1 MALRRKIKLNEAFF
15 QGEVWIP
22 AAELVKKYRCPRLLT
37 LTEKNYSKLGSI
49 GSPGGV
55 VTKALCRALL
65 TDRGMLFAQ
74 TREKGYPHLYSKRW
88 IETTRRLDLALN
100 KMGETGLTGAP
111 DDEATKRILLDM
123 AEHAW
128 QENADAGEKTMRLIY
143 ECLCSII
150 DQCGSMEAF
159 SQVTIDN
166 IDGLCR
172 SVRLPGWRIISPEYL

>member
-100 KMGETGLTGAP
+100 
-111 DDEATKRILLDM
+111 
-123 AEHAW
+123 
-128 QENADAGEKTMRLIY
+128 
-143 ECLCSII
+143 
-150 DQCGSMEAF
+150 
-159 SQVTIDN
+159 
-166 IDGLCR
+166 
-172 SVRLPGWRIISPEYL
+172 

>member
-74 TREKGYPHLYSKRW
+74 TREKGYPQEVDRNNSPIRSGA
-88 IETTRRLDLALN
+88 EQDGRNRLD
-100 KMGETGLTGAP
+100 
-111 DDEATKRILLDM
+111 R
-123 AEHAW
+123 
-128 QENADAGEKTMRLIY
+128 
-143 ECLCSII
+143 
-150 DQCGSMEAF
+150 GS
-159 SQVTIDN
+159 
-166 IDGLCR
+166 G
-172 SVRLPGWRIISPEYL
+172 

>member
-74 TREKGYPHLYSKRW
+74 TREKGYPHLKAANKRAEASVW
-88 IETTRRLDLALN
+88 QAGYLARENEMLRQ
-100 KMGETGLTGAP
+100 M
-111 DDEATKRILLDM
+111 ILLATA
-123 AEHAW
+123 AERSKLNSGIS
-128 QENADAGEKTMRLIY
+128 EVVLRLI
-143 ECLCSII
+143 
-150 DQCGSMEAF
+150 AK
-159 SQVTIDN
+159 
-166 IDGLCR
+166 
-172 SVRLPGWRIISPEYL
+172 